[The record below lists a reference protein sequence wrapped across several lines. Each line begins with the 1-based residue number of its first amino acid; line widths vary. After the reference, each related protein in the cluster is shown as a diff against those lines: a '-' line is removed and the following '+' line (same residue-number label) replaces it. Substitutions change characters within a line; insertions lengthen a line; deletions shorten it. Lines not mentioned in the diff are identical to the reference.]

1 MIKLEIVK
9 GDITEEEVDAIV
21 NPANEN
27 LIHGGGL
34 ALAIVRKGG
43 QIIQEESNKIG
54 YCPPGKAVITSGGNL
69 KAKFVIHAVG
79 PIWKG
84 GKYNEDEIL
93 YSAVRSSLLL
103 AHEKKLKSIS
113 IPAIS
118 TGIFGFPKER
128 ASSIILK
135 AIKDFI
141 NEFDGKT
148 TIENIRVCLY
158 DEETYNIFLKAL

>member
-9 GDITEEEVDAIV
+9 SDITEEEVDAIV
-21 NPANEN
+21 NAANEN

-34 ALAIVRKGG
+34 ALAIVKKGG

-93 YSAVRSSLLL
+93 YNAVRNSLLL
-103 AHEKKLKSIS
+103 AHEKNLKSIS

-128 ASSIILK
+128 AARIILK

-141 NEFDGKT
+141 NDFEGKT
-148 TIENIRVCLY
+148 KIEKIRVCLY